1 VLWNGG
7 AVGCGAQR
15 RRPSRPGAQVP
26 YACDPRAVRG
36 TAATPKGRWM
46 TEGQGELRFDSETQ
60 TRNEQNQVR
69 ASLERLCER
78 LAEW

>member
-1 VLWNGG
+1 
-7 AVGCGAQR
+7 
-15 RRPSRPGAQVP
+15 
-26 YACDPRAVRG
+26 
-36 TAATPKGRWM
+36 M

-60 TRNEQNQVR
+60 TRNEQEQLR

>member
-1 VLWNGG
+1 
-7 AVGCGAQR
+7 
-15 RRPSRPGAQVP
+15 
-26 YACDPRAVRG
+26 
-36 TAATPKGRWM
+36 M

-78 LAEW
+78 LAKW